1 MLAGLLLGVVNAI
14 VRPFALLL
22 SLPALLLTLG
32 LFLLVIN
39 AAMLGLVALMLPGF
53 HIAGFWTAVGG
64 AIIVSIV
71 SWIGSWFIGSR
82 GRVEIIR
89 HNDSTMGRPLQPQPA
104 VDGSFCWSSSRRFTS
119 FCGQLTSATPANMTA
134 MPMSWF
140 APNCSSRNHQP
151 STAAIA
157 GFT

>member
-1 MLAGLLLGVVNAI
+1 MAGFLLRGLVAALGLWAATELLDGIRINSAATLVFAGLLLGVVNAI

-22 SLPALLLTLG
+22 SLPALLFTLG

-53 HIAGFWTAVGG
+53 QIDTFWTAVGA

-89 HNDSTMGRPLQPQPA
+89 ARKD
-104 VDGSFCWSSSRRFTS
+104 
-119 FCGQLTSATPANMTA
+119 
-134 MPMSWF
+134 
-140 APNCSSRNHQP
+140 
-151 STAAIA
+151 
-157 GFT
+157 